1 MKAESSYTDF
11 EAMKQQERAA
21 YLLAGYFQYDLN
33 AEEEE
38 ELDKWITAS
47 DANLKL
53 FEELTDEK
61 RMAEYLRW
69 YTSRDVEGR
78 LREARKQ
85 LKPSGTPVIQRW
97 WKYAAAAAILISAGI
112 ILYRST
118 VFTDDGGDSIALKE
132 PDQALGIQ
140 SPVLKLADG
149 NLIALDKKDTVI
161 SDGISMNSGTLVYNE
176 NRDAGSNE
184 FIVPR
189 KTSGRVILP
198 DGSKVWLNAGSVIRY
213 PASFTGSTRQVSVAG
228 EAYFE
233 VAKNPSKPFIV
244 MVNGIRVQATGT
256 AFNIKAYNNEP
267 FVSIT
272 MTEGSVKVS
281 SKNKTQD
288 LRVTQQLQISD
299 AGNWK
304 LLQKDAMNVT
314 AWTENKLQLTD
325 ASTEE
330 LKRSIERWYDVTV
343 VIKEDI
349 NKHLNGTFS
358 RDISLTALLQL
369 LEQTN
374 DIHFQVDGNRVT
386 ILK

>member
-1 MKAESSYTDF
+1 MKTERSYMDF
-11 EAMKQQERAA
+11 EAMKEQERAA

-38 ELDKWITAS
+38 ELDQWINSS

-78 LREARKQ
+78 LQEARKHLQ
-85 LKPSGTPVIQRW
+85 PSGAPVARRW

-118 VFTDDGGDSIALKE
+118 VFTDDTGGAVVLKE
-132 PDQALGIQ
+132 PDRATGIQ
-140 SPVLKLADG
+140 SPTLRLDDG
-149 NLIALDKKDTVI
+149 NLIALSKNDTMI
-161 SDGISMNSGTLVYNE
+161 TEGIRVDRGTLIYNG
-176 NRDAGSNE
+176 NKDRGFNE

-189 KTSGRVILP
+189 KTSGRIVLP

-213 PASFTGSTRQVSVAG
+213 PASFSGPTREVSVAG
-228 EAYFE
+228 ESYFE
-233 VAKNPSKPFIV
+233 VAKDTGKPFIV
-244 MVNGIRVQATGT
+244 TVNGIHVQATGT
-256 AFNIKAYNNEP
+256 AFNIKAYANEP
-267 FVSIT
+267 YVSIT

-288 LRVTQQLQISD
+288 LQVKEQLQISNAD
-299 AGNWK
+299 NWK
-304 LLQKDAMNVT
+304 LIQEDVYNVT
-314 AWTENKLQLTD
+314 AWTENKLRLTD

-343 VIKEDI
+343 VIKDDI
-349 NKHLNGTFS
+349 NKHLNGTFP
-358 RDISLTALLQL
+358 RDISLTTLLQL

-374 DIHFQVDGNRVT
+374 DVHFKVDGNRVT
-386 ILK
+386 VLN

>member
-38 ELDKWITAS
+38 ELDKWIASS

-69 YTSRDVEGR
+69 YTSRDVESR
-78 LREARKQ
+78 LMEVRKQ
-85 LKPSGTPVIQRW
+85 LSPSRAPVVKRW
-97 WKYAAAAAILISAGI
+97 WKYAAAAAVLITAGI
-112 ILYRST
+112 FLYRST
-118 VFTDDGGDSIALKE
+118 LSTDGTGNALMLKE
-132 PDQALGIQ
+132 PDQSMGIQ
-140 SPVLKLADG
+140 SPTLKLDDG
-149 NLIALDKKDTVI
+149 DMIALGQNDTVI
-161 SDGISMNSGTLVYNE
+161 GEGISMTKGTLVYNGS
-176 NRDAGSNE
+176 RTAGFNE

-189 KTSGRVILP
+189 KTSGRIVLP

-213 PASFTGSTRQVSVAG
+213 PAVFTGRTREVAVAG
-228 EAYFE
+228 ESYFE
-233 VAKNPSKPFIV
+233 VARDAGRPFIV

-256 AFNIKAYNNEP
+256 AFNIKAYANEP

-272 MTEGSVKVS
+272 MAEGSVKVS

-288 LRVTQQLQISD
+288 LQVKQQLQIVNAD
-299 AGNWK
+299 NWK
-304 LLQKDAMNVT
+304 LVQEDAENVT

-325 ASTEE
+325 ASAQE

-343 VIKEDI
+343 IIKDDI
-349 NKHLNGTFS
+349 NKHLNGSFN
-358 RDISLTALLQL
+358 RDKSLTTLLQL

-374 DIHFQVDGNRVT
+374 DVHFQVDGNRVT
-386 ILK
+386 VLK